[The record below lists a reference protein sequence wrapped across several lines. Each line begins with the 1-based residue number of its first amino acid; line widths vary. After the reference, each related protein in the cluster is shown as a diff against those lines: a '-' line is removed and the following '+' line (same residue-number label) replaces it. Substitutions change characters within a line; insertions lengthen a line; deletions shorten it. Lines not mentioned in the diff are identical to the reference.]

1 MTREEV
7 DTAIQTLQARIPNDQ
22 AQLQQLLGYRQ
33 RIIEEEELSNQKK
46 EDKNESKK

>member
-33 RIIEEEELSNQKK
+33 RIIEEEEKAKAEEPKTKK
-46 EDKNESKK
+46 N